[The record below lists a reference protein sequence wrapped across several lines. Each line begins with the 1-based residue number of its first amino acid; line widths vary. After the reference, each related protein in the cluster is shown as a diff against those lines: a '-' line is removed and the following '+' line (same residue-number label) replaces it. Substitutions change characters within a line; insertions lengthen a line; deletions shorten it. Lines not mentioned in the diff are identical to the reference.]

1 MTREEFVLNGIQDT
15 VGTIRAFDLK
25 AQIFLAILFIPFTTC
40 EFWYQKASTYCLA
53 SCSSEIEAIPTI
65 WWFLLL
71 ALLVLT
77 FVCIFFLIQTLFL
90 SQDPKESIEDAPSG
104 VFYSS
109 NLLNKN
115 PVTFSEIQAEYPQD
129 DVIIKELIYEHFKLK
144 RIRQKKETTFLLF
157 MKSFKIWFGAVVCFA
172 FLTFLV

>member
-53 SCSSEIEAIPTI
+53 SSKSEIEIIPTI
-65 WWFLLL
+65 WWLLLL
-71 ALLVLT
+71 ALLALT
-77 FVCIFFLIQTLFL
+77 FVCMFFLIQTLFP
-90 SQDPKESIEDAPSG
+90 SQEQGSIEDAPSG
-104 VFYSS
+104 AFYSS
-109 NLLNKN
+109 SLLNKN
-115 PVTFSEIQAEYPQD
+115 PVAFSEIQAEYPQD

-144 RIRQKKETTFLLF
+144 RIRQKKETTFLRF